1 MHLEDEIS
9 RLALEYPYIACF
21 GESMDN
27 LQDSCVVVEN
37 NIMQMPSVNMAVHCC
52 FGAYWVFGMKYPPCA
67 RYLLLFLENVVYE
80 LPISQRLPTSV
91 ITMIDSLTKCDLAK

>member
-1 MHLEDEIS
+1 MFFQGEVLHLEDEIS

-37 NIMQMPSVNMAVHCC
+37 IMQMPGVNMAVHC
-52 FGAYWVFGMKYPPCA
+52 FGAYWVFGMKYLPCV
-67 RYLLLFLENVVYE
+67 LLFLENIVYE
-80 LPISQRLPTSV
+80 LPTSQHLQTSV
-91 ITMIDSLTKCDLAK
+91 ITMIDSSYSVT